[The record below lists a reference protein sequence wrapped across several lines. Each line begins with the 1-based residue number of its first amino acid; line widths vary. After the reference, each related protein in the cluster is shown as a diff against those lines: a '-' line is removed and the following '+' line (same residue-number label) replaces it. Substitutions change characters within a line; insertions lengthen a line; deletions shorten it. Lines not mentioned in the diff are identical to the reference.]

1 MEIVEEVLDM
11 SEESVPSTVDV
22 ENLSEEASVKSVEV
36 RGNIKSHHQ
45 PPTASAVVGNREENA
60 SFASKFVSK
69 LTKFFKHKGWV
80 EESQG
85 TLLLL
90 SSVIAIFCFQ
100 NLLNPPRGLRQQ
112 TTTNVDDGDYSTERP
127 CFDGIA
133 LLGNSHWWALQFVL
147 YLMLQLCVHI
157 LKFSLSLPVIK
168 REATH
173 ANDKY
178 LFSDCWTMEIVE
190 EVLDMNEE
198 SVPITVD
205 VENLSE
211 EASIKSVEVR
221 GNIKSHHQPPTA
233 SAVVGNREENA
244 SFASKFVSKLTK
256 FFKHKGWVEESQG
269 TLLLLSSVI
278 AIFCFQNLLNPPRGL
293 RQQMLMMETT
303 PQEDH
308 VLLESHCLAI
318 PTGQAISTPTLAL
331 DSLQSIA
338 YSYSSY

>member
-112 TTTNVDDGDYSTERP
+112 MLMMETTPQKDHVLMESHCLAIPTGQAISTP
-127 CFDGIA
+127 TLA
-133 LLGNSHWWALQFVL
+133 
-147 YLMLQLCVHI
+147 Y
-157 LKFSLSLPVIK
+157 
-168 REATH
+168 
-173 ANDKY
+173 
-178 LFSDCWTMEIVE
+178 CWTMEIVE